1 MAIGVASSHTQIPTL
16 ENTLDQ
22 TYANDV
28 NIVLD
33 NIIEHNR
40 ISISG
45 KQAALSQIPVIGV
58 EIGV

>member
-1 MAIGVASSHTQIPTL
+1 MM
-16 ENTLDQ
+16 
-22 TYANDV
+22 YANDV

-33 NIIEHNR
+33 NIIEQNR